1 MICLLKSYGPDR
13 TFKLYSYI
21 PQHLHQDVFGKLSI
35 LNLIYK
41 KKTFIITPIFH
52 YLCVQTSPG
61 MDLTLSPQGTHK
73 VLFPCLV
80 AYHLPGP
87 VLQAAGLEATALI

>member
-41 KKTFIITPIFH
+41 KK
-52 YLCVQTSPG
+52 L
-61 MDLTLSPQGTHK
+61 LL
-73 VLFPCLV
+73 
-80 AYHLPGP
+80 
-87 VLQAAGLEATALI
+87 